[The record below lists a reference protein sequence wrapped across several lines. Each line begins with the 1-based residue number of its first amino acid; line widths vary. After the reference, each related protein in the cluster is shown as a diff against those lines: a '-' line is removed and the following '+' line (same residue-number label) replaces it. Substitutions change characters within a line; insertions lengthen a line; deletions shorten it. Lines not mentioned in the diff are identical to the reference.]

1 MCELRLSGVYHCGIS
16 TYTFLER
23 FWREPPRV
31 GVDLGIA
38 NRVRL
43 GFLCIPESNLFEIQA
58 ASSSD
63 VNSDDNIPL
72 SELAKAY
79 VQKVSC
85 SDDHDSDDP
94 SDDQAAASG
103 KSLRK
108 HKRTR
113 KSINGRT

>member
-1 MCELRLSGVYHCGIS
+1 MVFQLTHSLKDFGESRQG
-16 TYTFLER
+16 
-23 FWREPPRV
+23 
-31 GVDLGIA
+31 LGLTWGLLTQ
-38 NRVRL
+38 VRL